1 VKKRDRKSPGGFTLA
16 GRLPRKS
23 HLQLLTFQHGE
34 ARVPING
41 SSGLVAARKM
51 GTQFASRL
59 GFSATEVA
67 LIAAI
72 VSEVARII
80 THGTDRGSLTFS
92 VVENGAQRGLEVVV
106 RRGMSSGA
114 EPAVGE
120 LSFVGK
126 LMDEFTIVS
135 AEERGTTVRL
145 KKWRQ

>member
-1 VKKRDRKSPGGFTLA
+1 VKKRDRKSADGFTLH
-16 GRLPRKS
+16 GLPPRKS
-23 HLQLLTFQHGE
+23 HLQLLTFQRGE

-41 SSGLVAARKM
+41 SSDIVAARKM

-80 THGTDRGSLTFS
+80 THGADRGSLTFS
-92 VVENGAQRGLEVVV
+92 VVENGARRGLEVVV
-106 RRGMSSGA
+106 RQGMPSRA
-114 EPAVGE
+114 EPAADE
-120 LSFVGK
+120 LSLVGK

-135 AEERGTTVRL
+135 AEENGMTVRL

>member
-1 VKKRDRKSPGGFTLA
+1 
-16 GRLPRKS
+16 
-23 HLQLLTFQHGE
+23 LTFERGE
-34 ARVPING
+34 ARVPITR
-41 SSGLVAARKM
+41 SSDIVAARRM

-92 VVENGAQRGLEVVV
+92 VVENGPRRGLEVVV
-106 RRGMSSGA
+106 RQGILASA
-114 EPAVGE
+114 EPPAGE
-120 LSFVGK
+120 LSSVGK
-126 LMDEFTIVS
+126 LMDEFTIVC
-135 AEERGTTVRL
+135 AEESGTTVRL

>member
-1 VKKRDRKSPGGFTLA
+1 MKKPERKKPDGFTLA
-16 GRLPRKS
+16 GWPPRKS

-41 SSGLVAARKM
+41 SSDIVAARKM
-51 GTQFASRL
+51 GTEFASRL
-59 GFSATEVA
+59 GFSATEIA

-72 VSEVARII
+72 VSEVARVI

-92 VVENGAQRGLEVVV
+92 VVENGARRGLEVVG
-106 RRGMSSGA
+106 RRGMPSGA
-114 EPAVGE
+114 EPAAGE

-135 AEERGTTVRL
+135 AEESGTTVRL

>member
-1 VKKRDRKSPGGFTLA
+1 
-16 GRLPRKS
+16 
-23 HLQLLTFQHGE
+23 
-34 ARVPING
+34 
-41 SSGLVAARKM
+41 M

-80 THGTDRGSLTFS
+80 AHGEDRGSLTFS
-92 VVENGAQRGLEVVV
+92 VVENGARRGLEVVV
-106 RRGMSSGA
+106 RQDMPSA
-114 EPAVGE
+114 ATPAAGE

-135 AEERGTTVRL
+135 AAESGTTVRL